1 MSKAA
6 KALEKDA
13 KHYKK
18 EEKMDKKAGAKKA
31 LAHHKVEEKEALS
44 AAKDLKKRAKKAHE

>member
-6 KALEKDA
+6 KSLEKDA

-18 EEKMDKKAGAKKA
+18 EEKMAKSPMKKK
-31 LAHHKVEEKEALS
+31 HEKVEMKEALS
-44 AAKDLKKRAKKAHE
+44 AAKDLKKRSKCAHEY